1 MSSRTSIILQPDC
14 RTRAI
19 PCVVLFQPTQLASSE
34 QLIADLA
41 LAFPNRS
48 NSFDRYQCGIDDEA
62 AITLDYEVM
71 VDSMLPISVNDV
83 CQGCIPATWPQ
94 TGLELCCGEQALI
107 GISPLPPPA
116 QANSHS
122 EAFTIRRD
130 SGHQLLNCGA
140 GLDALVLA
148 HDKATRA

>member
-71 VDSMLPISVNDV
+71 GDSMLPISVNDV

-94 TGLELCCGEQALI
+94 TGLGCAAENRRSLAFRPSRRQHKRTLILRRSPSGEIAD
-107 GISPLPPPA
+107 
-116 QANSHS
+116 
-122 EAFTIRRD
+122 T
-130 SGHQLLNCGA
+130 NC
-140 GLDALVLA
+140 
-148 HDKATRA
+148 